1 MRNVLSQSLG
11 IPLEP
16 EKVRD
21 SKNSQQFQEV
31 LKFIL
36 NNSLFDREN
45 NMVRVAEVLR
55 QDEDRVFALLDRMSN
70 MTQHCQAYIKD
81 TLKSLDFSF

>member
-55 QDEDRVFALLDRMSN
+55 QD
-70 MTQHCQAYIKD
+70 
-81 TLKSLDFSF
+81 